1 MILRKY
7 LSLALALLMLLP
19 VAPPPCHAISR
30 DNYDMPYY
38 IVVDL
43 TNQVVTVY
51 DSANDG
57 VVRQMLCSS
66 GRNIT
71 PVGTFIMPRAKKAG
85 ERQPWYYIDM
95 YRRYVRYASRIYD
108 LILFHSIPYKRQSLQ
123 SIDARAAEALGEPT
137 SHGCIRLRWQ
147 DAAFI
152 SENCL
157 PGTLVKITDDIERDE
172 ALRELLR
179 QQSFDASAGLSY
191 DSFLGIS
198 KAPGALARSSEGPE
212 VLNLQY
218 RLRDLGLYDGELNG
232 VYDSATVNAVRMA
245 QYIRGDELNG
255 VATVEY
261 QQVLYGPDAPV
272 AMEVRLSEGRSG
284 PAVKALQQ
292 NLAALGLYNEI
303 PDSVYDAGVV
313 ESVRQFQRAY
323 GYAVDGVAEPALQKA
338 VAWEAERLAGAFG
351 NSEYT
356 CERVGE
362 ALPMARVTIKEG
374 ARLRQTPEQSGRTLR
389 RLSQGQ
395 TMLVLEQGAQWC
407 RVRAEDA
414 EGYVRSDLV
423 TLYDQL
429 MVQLKYTAADEDLV
443 YTIGISAGDVL
454 AGAKLPCE
462 VFETTLAANDRQV
475 DVDSL
480 ENYVTVDTGENG
492 PPLNLRQSADG
503 DSTVL
508 DTVANGTSLPA
519 LRRASEW
526 TQVRYKGNVGFLMN
540 RYLNFWTGPVDA
552 LDETLDMVDADAPVT
567 GYAVVHSSV
576 GRRAP
581 VYGEDED
588 GAEILGHL
596 PNDTRL
602 ELLDVADGWCRIRYE
617 GHEGY
622 MVAEDLALEE
632 AGEADDEAIDEA
644 EGAALKIETPEM

>member
-1 MILRKY
+1 MRLRQF
-7 LSLALALLMLLP
+7 LALLLAALLFLAAP
-19 VAPPPCHAISR
+19 VCHAIDR
-30 DNYDMPYY
+30 ADYDMPYY
-38 IVVDL
+38 IVVDIN
-43 TNQVVTVY
+43 NQIVTVY
-51 DSANDG
+51 DSATDG

-71 PVGTFIMPRAKKAG
+71 PIGTFTMPRKKKAS

-123 SIDARAAEALGEPT
+123 SIDARAAEELGQPT

-179 QQSFDASAGLSY
+179 QQSYDASTGLPY

-232 VYDSATVNAVRMA
+232 VYDSATVNAVRTA
-245 QYIRGDELNG
+245 QYMRGDELNG

-292 NLAALGLYNEI
+292 NLAALGLYDEV

-323 GYAVDGVAEPALQKA
+323 GYGVDGVAEPALQKA
-338 VAWEAERLAGAFG
+338 VAWEANRLAGVFG
-351 NSEYT
+351 NLEYT
-356 CERVGE
+356 CEREGE

-374 ARLRQTPEQSGRTLR
+374 ARLRETPEQSGRTLR

-395 TMLVLEQGAQWC
+395 TMLVLEQGTQWC

-414 EGYVRSDLV
+414 EGYIRSDLV
-423 TLYDQL
+423 IPYDQL

-443 YTIGISAGDVL
+443 YTIGSSAGDVL

-475 DVDSL
+475 DVNSL
-480 ENYVTVDTGENG
+480 ENFVTVDTGENG
-492 PPLNLRQSADG
+492 PSLNLRQEPDG

-540 RYLNFWTGPVDA
+540 RYLTFWTGPADA
-552 LDETLDMVDADAPVT
+552 LDEALDMADAEAPVT
-567 GYAVVHSSV
+567 GYVVVCSAV

-602 ELLDVADGWCRIRYE
+602 ELLDVADGWCHIRYE

-622 MVAEDLALEE
+622 MVAEDLTLEE
-632 AGEADDEAIDEA
+632 AGEDDVEAVDEA
-644 EGAALKIETPEM
+644 EGVALKTEAPER